1 MYRHTSKI
9 ALGAFVALAAAGTTC
24 LADETPAAPA
34 AASTSTV
41 LNVKVARD
49 KETGQLR
56 AMTAQE
62 EAELKQAAKSTQRNA
77 LEVARPVT
85 TTVYHAD
92 GRMTGRLSPEDTE
105 SLLLVRKADG
115 TMVMTHDAA
124 AAADAAPAPK
134 AEAATE

>member
-1 MYRHTSKI
+1 MHRHTSKI
-9 ALGAFVALAAAGTTC
+9 ALSAFVALAAAGTTC
-24 LADETPAAPA
+24 LADETPATQP

-62 EAELKQAAKSTQRNA
+62 EAELKQNAKAIERNA
-77 LEVARPVT
+77 LEVARPTT

-92 GRMTGRLSPEDTE
+92 GRMTGKLSPEATE

-115 TMVMTHDAA
+115 TLVMTHDAA
-124 AAADAAPAPK
+124 AAADTAPAPK

>member
-1 MYRHTSKI
+1 MHRHTSKI
-9 ALGAFVALAAAGTTC
+9 ALGAFVALATAGTPC
-24 LADETPAAPA
+24 LADETPAAQP

-62 EAELKQAAKSTQRNA
+62 EAKLRQSAKAIERNA
-77 LEVARPVT
+77 LEVARPTT

-92 GRMTGRLSPEDTE
+92 GRMTGKLSPEVSE
-105 SLLLVRKADG
+105 SLHLVRAQDG
-115 TMVMTHDAA
+115 TMVITHDETAV
-124 AAADAAPAPK
+124 AAPTPQ

>member
-24 LADETPAAPA
+24 LADETPAAPV

-92 GRMTGRLSPEDTE
+92 GRMTGRLSPEVAE
-105 SLLLVRKADG
+105 SLHIVRAQDG
-115 TMVMTHDAA
+115 TMVITHDEAA
-124 AAADAAPAPK
+124 AAAPAPK
-134 AEAATE
+134 AEAPTE

>member
-1 MYRHTSKI
+1 MHRYTTQI
-9 ALGAFVALAAAGTTC
+9 ALGALVALFAAGTPC
-24 LADETPAAPA
+24 LADETPAAQP
-34 AASTSTV
+34 AASTPTV

-62 EAELKQAAKSTQRNA
+62 EAELRQSAKFTERNA

-92 GRMTGRLSPEDTE
+92 GRMTGKLSAADSENLM
-105 SLLLVRKADG
+105 LLQTPDGKA
-115 TMVMTHDAA
+115 VLTHD
-124 AAADAAPAPK
+124 DATATPAPA
-134 AEAATE
+134 AELPTE

>member
-1 MYRHTSKI
+1 MHRHTSKI
-9 ALGAFVALAAAGTTC
+9 ALSAFVALAAAGTTC
-24 LADETPAAPA
+24 LADETPATQP

-62 EAELKQAAKSTQRNA
+62 EAELKQNAKAIERNA
-77 LEVARPVT
+77 LEVARPTT

-92 GRMTGRLSPEDTE
+92 GRMTGKLSPEALE
-105 SLLLVRKADG
+105 SLQLERTPDG
-115 TMVMTHDAA
+115 ALVMTHDEASA
-124 AAADAAPAPK
+124 AAPAAKTEAPK
-134 AEAATE
+134 E

>member
-1 MYRHTSKI
+1 MYRQTSKI
-9 ALGAFVALAAAGTTC
+9 ALGAFIALAAAGTPC
-24 LADETPAAPA
+24 LADETPAAQP

-62 EAELKQAAKSTQRNA
+62 EAEMRQNAKAIERNA
-77 LEVARPVT
+77 AEVARPTT

-92 GRMTGRLSPEDTE
+92 GRMTGRLSPEVLE
-105 SLLLVRKADG
+105 SLQLVRAPDG
-115 TMVMTHDAA
+115 TLVMTHDEASV
-124 AAADAAPAPK
+124 AAPAAK
-134 AEAATE
+134 TEAPTE

>member
-1 MYRHTSKI
+1 MHRYTPQI
-9 ALGAFVALAAAGTTC
+9 ALGALVALAAAGTPC
-24 LADETPAAPA
+24 LADDAPA
-34 AASTSTV
+34 TPVAASTSTV

-49 KETGQLR
+49 KETGKLR

-62 EAELKQAAKSTQRNA
+62 EAELKQAATSTQRNA

-92 GRMTGRLSPEDTE
+92 GRMTGRLSPEDSE

-115 TMVMTHDAA
+115 TLVMTHDAA
-124 AAADAAPAPK
+124 AADAVPAPK

>member
-1 MYRHTSKI
+1 MYRYTSQI
-9 ALGAFVALAAAGTTC
+9 ALGAFVALATAGTPC
-24 LADETPAAPA
+24 LADESPASQP

-62 EAELKQAAKSTQRNA
+62 EAELKQNAKAIERNA
-77 LEVARPVT
+77 LEIARPTT

-92 GRMTGRLSPEDTE
+92 GRMTGKLSPEVME
-105 SLLLVRKADG
+105 SLHMVRAQDG
-115 TMVMTHDAA
+115 TIVITHDETAA
-124 AAADAAPAPK
+124 AAPAPK
-134 AEAATE
+134 TEAPTE

>member
-1 MYRHTSKI
+1 MHRHTPKI
-9 ALGAFVALAAAGTTC
+9 ALGAFVALATAGTPC
-24 LADETPAAPA
+24 LADETSVTPA

-62 EAELKQAAKSTQRNA
+62 EVELKQNAKAIERNA
-77 LEVARPVT
+77 LEIARPAT

-92 GRMTGRLSPEDTE
+92 GRMTGKLSPEVME
-105 SLLLVRKADG
+105 SLHMVRAQDG
-115 TMVMTHDAA
+115 TMLITHDEAA
-124 AAADAAPAPK
+124 AAAPAPK
-134 AEAATE
+134 TEAPTE

>member
-1 MYRHTSKI
+1 MYRHTSRI

-24 LADETPAAPA
+24 LADEAPAAPA

-62 EAELKQAAKSTQRNA
+62 EAELRQSAKAIERNA
-77 LEVARPVT
+77 LEIARPTT

-92 GRMTGRLSPEDTE
+92 GRMTGKLSPEVME
-105 SLLLVRKADG
+105 SLHMVRTQDG
-115 TMVMTHDAA
+115 TMVITHDEAA
-124 AAADAAPAPK
+124 AAAPAPK
-134 AEAATE
+134 AEAPTE

>member
-1 MYRHTSKI
+1 MHRHTSKI
-9 ALGAFVALAAAGTTC
+9 ALGAFVALAAAGTPC
-24 LADETPAAPA
+24 LADESPAAQP

-62 EAELKQAAKSTQRNA
+62 EAELKQNAKAIERNA
-77 LEVARPVT
+77 LEIARPAT

-92 GRMTGRLSPEDTE
+92 GRMTGKLSPEITE
-105 SLLLVRKADG
+105 SLHIVRAQDG
-115 TMVMTHDAA
+115 TMVITHDEAA
-124 AAADAAPAPK
+124 AAAPAPK
-134 AEAATE
+134 AEAQTE

>member
-9 ALGAFVALAAAGTTC
+9 AMGAFVALAAAGTTC

-34 AASTSTV
+34 AVSTPTV

-62 EAELKQAAKSTQRNA
+62 EAAFKQAAKSSAPSA
-77 LEVARPVT
+77 LETARPVT

-92 GRMTGRLSPEDTE
+92 GRMTGKLSPEVME
-105 SLLLVRKADG
+105 SLHLVRAQDG
-115 TMVMTHDAA
+115 TMVMTHDEAA
-124 AAADAAPAPK
+124 AAAPAPK

>member
-9 ALGAFVALAAAGTTC
+9 AMGAFVALAAAGTTC

-62 EAELKQAAKSTQRNA
+62 EAELKQNAKAIERNV
-77 LEVARPVT
+77 LEIARPTT

-92 GRMTGRLSPEDTE
+92 GRMTGKLSPEVTE
-105 SLLLVRKADG
+105 SLHIFRAQDG
-115 TMVMTHDAA
+115 TMVITHDEASVA
-124 AAADAAPAPK
+124 TPASK
-134 AEAATE
+134 AEAPTE

>member
-1 MYRHTSKI
+1 MHRHTSKI
-9 ALGAFVALAAAGTTC
+9 AMGALVALAAAGTPC
-24 LADETPAAPA
+24 LADETPAAQP

-62 EAELKQAAKSTQRNA
+62 EAELRQSAKAIERNA
-77 LEVARPVT
+77 LEIARPTT

-92 GRMTGRLSPEDTE
+92 GRMTGRLSPEVME
-105 SLLLVRKADG
+105 SLLMVRAQDG
-115 TMVMTHDAA
+115 TMVITHDEAA
-124 AAADAAPAPK
+124 AAAPAPT
-134 AEAATE
+134 AEAPTE